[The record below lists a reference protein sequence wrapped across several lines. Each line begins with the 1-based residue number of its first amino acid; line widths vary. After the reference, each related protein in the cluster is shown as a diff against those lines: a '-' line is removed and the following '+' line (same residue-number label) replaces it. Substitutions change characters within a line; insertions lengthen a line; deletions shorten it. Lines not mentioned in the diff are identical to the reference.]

1 MPAFTMVAECRKALM
16 GVGASM
22 AFGSQMWKGHC
33 ALLVAAPRMISK
45 KTPSD
50 ISFASPGVST
60 SCESRHSPAI
70 SPKSKKP
77 PSMARPPPPVMRMA
91 LVAP

>member
-16 GVGASM
+16 GVGASI

-33 ALLVAAPRMISK
+33 ALLVAAPRMMSK

-50 ISFASPGVST
+50 TWLAMSGIRT
-60 SCESRHSPAI
+60 SCESRHSPAT
-70 SPKSKKP
+70 SPRSRNP
-77 PSMARPPPPVMRMA
+77 PSMARPPLPVMRMA